1 MGTPSKNWLQ
11 LYVDAMVEKDPFKRL
26 GLVRELNRLTKEDN
40 SGEAV
45 EQRAVKPLR
54 RSKQAPRR

>member
-26 GLVRELNRLTKEDN
+26 GLVRELNRLPKEDN